1 MVRFAVTYTK
11 DVRKK
16 QRKQWLDGEIE
27 VDVSTRS
34 ARLFPE
40 SSTEQGVSGAAPI
53 ARVDAVPEDVSLE
66 YGGGDAFVMRG
77 GGDRGTEYLVQVDE
91 AACAEASG
99 SPRGFVLPKQAVG
112 LGFMKHVGTPAMV
125 GGTGKVVQPK
135 GLHQGPARVE
145 TQAAW
150 RVPQQQEQEPQEE
163 RKRRKRSTQEVL
175 NILGIEVKG
184 FREAGGVVK
193 APLERVDVNRAG
205 AVDSQKPQRAVC
217 VTGRRKDVCL
227 HPEKIPF
234 ERPGARIPGP
244 PVASSVP
251 SSVPPTAR
259 QASEWTSKPVDRVL
273 KASVSN
279 KMQARPS
286 VRQPKFDGSALVCPT
301 AQESIKPV
309 RTIRIPTRFDTTWEY
324 LTTMK
329 KAVLEE
335 AHLRIIE
342 STTAA
347 FFEARDEG
355 RRGATP
361 MANQVGKGSKRMPFD
376 HGQCELKIWRNN
388 KGDEETKA
396 ESVYLHLG
404 AHRLGA
410 SEYHKSDVW
419 LLSNEQGFGS
429 GPIQK
434 LTTWTCVVRSLWH
447 GPNKDGKF
455 EVEFVSERPR
465 HIGTKCSVW
474 ALKGPDVSI
483 ELDLAD
489 TVLEGVL
496 NDGKAPIL
504 SNLLSMVSPDPLLQS
519 AEELAR
525 DMPAY
530 NDVADRFRLNEHQR
544 NALTN
549 IALWHV
555 NPETRPVC
563 LVHGPFGTGKSQ
575 LMVAMLHLILKLR
588 QTEGGLANARV
599 MVSSHTNIAVDRVCL
614 GLVESGM
621 TDFLRVGALRK
632 IHVDLLGH
640 SLHASE
646 SKAHA
651 SALSELKD
659 MAKGAQGRLLAKL
672 KLQIADVER
681 GADRQRKK
689 LLKTCPIV
697 GVTCVSTSL
706 DVLQGERFDVL
717 LLDEASQLTEP
728 LSLAPAIRSKCKYLI
743 AAGDPNQLPPVVCSP
758 EHIKGDR
765 VNTLIRPMFV
775 RLVGLGHEPHLLKTQ
790 YRCHPSISE
799 VCNKFFYGNMLEDG
813 VRHDQRQS
821 LIPSMEHAVA
831 VVDVQGQ
838 EQYRHRSVF
847 NDGEARAVGIL
858 VRNLVQCGVAPN
870 DIGVIAFYRAHV
882 DALKRAVGALC
893 GGDSAEGD
901 IQIATVDSFQGAEK
915 QVIILSTATT
925 KASSFASDACRL
937 NVALSRA
944 KHHLFLVTNQGLCRA
959 VPCLDYIVRRSQ
971 AQGGYYLGG
980 TPAL

>member
-16 QRKQWLDGEIE
+16 RHKQWLDGELE

-34 ARLFPE
+34 AKLFPE
-40 SSTEQGVSGAAPI
+40 CSPEQGGSGAATI
-53 ARVDAVPEDVSLE
+53 ARIDALPEDVSLQH
-66 YGGGDAFVMRG
+66 GGGDAFVMCG
-77 GGDRGTEYLVQVDE
+77 GGDRGKEYLVQVDE
-91 AACAEASG
+91 ASCG
-99 SPRGFVLPKQAVG
+99 GKGGFPQDFAMPKQAVG
-112 LGFMKHVGTPAMV
+112 LGLKKHNGASATMGVGRMP
-125 GGTGKVVQPK
+125 VQPK
-135 GLHQGPARVE
+135 GMHQGQPQVE

-150 RVPQQQEQEPQEE
+150 RPRQLQEPQEE
-163 RKRRKRSTQEVL
+163 HKRRKRSTQEVL
-175 NILGIEVKG
+175 DMLGIEVKG
-184 FREAGGVVK
+184 FKEANGVVK
-193 APLERVDVNRAG
+193 APSPMENVDVNRAA
-205 AVDSQKPQRAVC
+205 AVIDSRKLQRGENLPERQAHAS
-217 VTGRRKDVCL
+217 THSRKM
-227 HPEKIPF
+227 HA
-234 ERPGARIPGP
+234 ERPGAR
-244 PVASSVP
+244 PVTPVMSSVP
-251 SSVPPTAR
+251 SSVPPAR
-259 QASEWTSKPVDRVL
+259 HASEWTNKPVDRVF
-273 KASVSN
+273 KPSVSN
-279 KMQARPS
+279 KMQVRPS
-286 VRQPKFDGSALVCPT
+286 VQQPRFDGTALVCPT

-309 RTIRIPTRFDTTWEY
+309 RTIRIPTSFDTTWEY

-347 FFEARDEG
+347 FFAERDEG
-355 RRGATP
+355 RHSGKT
-361 MANQVGKGSKRMPFD
+361 MGKQVGKGRKKMPFD
-376 HGQCELKIWRNN
+376 HGQCQLKMWRNN
-388 KGDEETKA
+388 KGDDDSKS

-404 AHRLGA
+404 PHRLAA

-434 LTTWTCVVRSLWH
+434 LTTWTCIVRSLWH

-465 HIGTKCSVW
+465 HMGNKCNVW

-483 ELDLAD
+483 ELDLAEE
-489 TVLEGVL
+489 VLEGAL
-496 NDGKAPIL
+496 SDGKAPII
-504 SNLLSMVSPDPLLQS
+504 SNLLSMVSADPLLQS
-519 AEELAR
+519 AEELAW

-530 NDVADRFRLNEHQR
+530 NEVADRFRLNQHQR
-544 NALTN
+544 SAMRN
-549 IALWHV
+549 IGLWHI
-555 NPETRPVC
+555 NPKTRPVC

-575 LMVAMLHLILKLR
+575 LMVAILHLIVKLR
-588 QTEGGLANARV
+588 QTEGGLANSRV

-651 SALSELKD
+651 SALSELKE
-659 MAKGAQGRLLAKL
+659 MAKGAQGRLLAKI

-706 DVLQGERFDVL
+706 DVLQGQAFDVL

-728 LSLAPAIRSKCKYLI
+728 LSLAPAIRSNCKYLI

-758 EHIKGDR
+758 EHINGDR
-765 VNTLIRPMFV
+765 VSTLVRPMFV

-790 YRCHPSISE
+790 YRCHPDISE
-799 VCNKFFYGNMLEDG
+799 VCNKFFYGNLLEDG
-813 VRHDQRQS
+813 VGHEQRQP
-821 LIPSMEHAVA
+821 LIPSMKHAVA

-858 VRNLVQCGVAPN
+858 VRNLLQCGVAPN

-882 DALKRAVGALC
+882 DALKRAVGAMC
-893 GGDSAEGD
+893 GGDSMEGD
-901 IQIATVDSFQGAEK
+901 VQIATVDSFQGAEK

-971 AQGGYYLGG
+971 AQGGYFLGG
-980 TPAL
+980 IPAF